1 MYRMIIARKEIYPE
15 YVKSYDHLY
24 ADIERKYH
32 QDFSPMYVDSNKE
45 NSALASK
52 RRKMDTLDIS
62 LGEISK

>member
-1 MYRMIIARKEIYPE
+1 
-15 YVKSYDHLY
+15 
-24 ADIERKYH
+24 
-32 QDFSPMYVDSNKE
+32 MYVDSNKE